1 MRHLHGGARRAE
13 GGGRA
18 GGQRRQ
24 RMAKL
29 GHRDRRVGRRLGSLL
44 LARRIPGI
52 FAGRLR
58 LRVAA
63 GPEAA
68 GRLRL
73 RVYEVL
79 VVAVLFIFLLAAVF
93 GFVIAGELLQVE
105 GSNMAPT

>member
-1 MRHLHGGARRAE
+1 
-13 GGGRA
+13 
-18 GGQRRQ
+18 
-24 RMAKL
+24 MAKL

-44 LARRIPGI
+44 LARRIHGI
-52 FAGRLR
+52 FAGRLQ
-58 LRVAA
+58 LHLAA
-63 GPEAA
+63 GLEAA

>member
-1 MRHLHGGARRAE
+1 
-13 GGGRA
+13 
-18 GGQRRQ
+18 
-24 RMAKL
+24 
-29 GHRDRRVGRRLGSLL
+29 
-44 LARRIPGI
+44 
-52 FAGRLR
+52 
-58 LRVAA
+58 VAA